1 MPLWLGMVVL
11 AIAIV
16 LRVLPRLVWPRYHGT
31 DAYYH
36 QAYIRLIR
44 ETGHRL
50 PQQNPRITGPGRHA
64 YPALFHWALSFFNP
78 GQVRWFDRFGGALG
92 DLIVAVATSAVLYVH
107 GAADLGQAFAVAGLY
122 LFLPGLVLPHIGP
135 RAFTLTPRVWGQ
147 AFYAL
152 AVVCWLVAETV
163 PQAWALSVLPLALM
177 LLTSKFAVQNLVFIT
192 PVVAV
197 VTGRYEIAL
206 VAIAAAVLAL
216 VLFRAMFVRQLVGQL
231 GHLTWYFRRNQGM
244 VAHRNNW
251 RALVD
256 ALRAANLRRLLVE
269 SLWHNPLVS
278 GLVRHF
284 PLILAIGLA
293 WSSPGNYELALAFAL
308 SWVALVPWF
317 LTAFGPARILGES
330 ERYLEF
336 AAPAGWM
343 LLWFTHPSP
352 LVIAVVSLACLGGYV
367 ATVVFMSRTH
377 RGFGSD
383 AEGEVAH
390 VLARE
395 RDVTLLCLHDPES
408 YYFLAATDARL
419 AKYNGDLTAFGD
431 AGRFIARFF
440 WRYPYVDPRSL
451 KDLIEEGDVTHV
463 LENRRGRDRF
473 VASAGTDYDM
483 TGLQEIFRNQAYV
496 LYAARSAP

>member
-1 MPLWLGMVVL
+1 MPLWVGMVVL
-11 AIAIV
+11 ATAIV

-31 DAYYH
+31 DVYYH

-44 ETGHRL
+44 ETAHRL
-50 PQQNPRITGPGRHA
+50 PQQNPRINGPGRHA
-64 YPALFHWALSFFNP
+64 YPALFHWALSFLKP
-78 GQVRWFDRFGGALG
+78 GQVSWFDRFGGALG
-92 DLIVAVATSAVLYVH
+92 DLIVAVATSAVLYVLGATDV
-107 GAADLGQAFAVAGLY
+107 GAALAVAGLY
-122 LFLPGLVLPHIGP
+122 LLLPGLILPHIGP

-147 AFYAL
+147 AFFAL
-152 AVVCWLVAETV
+152 AVACWLVGETV

-177 LLTSKFAVQNLVFIT
+177 LLTSKFALQNLVFIT
-192 PVVAV
+192 PIVVVA
-197 VTGRYEIAL
+197 TGRYEIAL
-206 VAIAAAVLAL
+206 VAIAASVLAL

-256 ALRAANLRRLLVE
+256 ALRAVSLRRLLTE
-269 SLWHNPLVS
+269 GLWHNPLIS

-293 WSSPGNYELALAFAL
+293 SSRPANFEVALAFAL
-308 SWVALVPWF
+308 TWVALVPWF

-343 LLWFTHPSP
+343 LLWLAHPSP
-352 LVIAVVSLACLGGYV
+352 LVIVLVSVACLGGYV
-367 ATVVFMSRTH
+367 ATLVFMSQTH

-383 AEGEVAH
+383 AEGEVAQA
-390 VLARE
+390 LAQERE
-395 RDVTLLCLHDPES
+395 VTLLCLHDPES
-408 YYFLAATDARL
+408 YYFLAATDVRL

-440 WRYPYVDPRSL
+440 WRYPYVDPRYL
-451 KDLIEEGDVTHV
+451 TDLIEEGDVTHV
-463 LENRRGRDRF
+463 LENRRGRERF

-483 TGLQEIFRNQAYV
+483 TGLHEVFRNQAYV
-496 LYAARSAP
+496 LYAVRPAP